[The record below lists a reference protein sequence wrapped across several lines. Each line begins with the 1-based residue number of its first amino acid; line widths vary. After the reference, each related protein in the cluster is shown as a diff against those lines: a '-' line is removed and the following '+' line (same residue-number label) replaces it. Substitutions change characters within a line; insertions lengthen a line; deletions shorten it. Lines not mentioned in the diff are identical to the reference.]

1 MDYRELLGLAIK
13 INKRMGEPLTNVVET
28 FQRYAGDNG
37 DDCEDTNN
45 REAMLRIHTELE
57 CHHFKHN
64 LDDRAT
70 KQKLD
75 NLYDEIF

>member
-45 REAMLRIHTELE
+45 REAMLRIHSELE
-57 CHHFKHN
+57 NYAFTAGHTG
-64 LDDRAT
+64 LQD
-70 KQKLD
+70 KL
-75 NLYDEIF
+75 NELFNEIF